1 MRFKLTLLSAVLL
14 SISLLSYTYDE
25 GIYDLEKA
33 YSNSQLENLNQDLED
48 LSRVDIKDRA
58 VSLIE
63 EKNIIEE
70 KIEKGELDP
79 KNSSSGPIIR
89 LSNIYSE
96 LSLIQKI
103 LSGAGLFLLIDEIF
117 GDDDGPRIPNILI
130 SSSSV
135 LESSGTAS
143 VSLELSNPFNQ
154 EIVLNYST
162 SDDTAEAASDYTA
175 STGTIT
181 FAPSETTKTISL
193 DIIND
198 GIFEVDETFNVN
210 FTLGATSLG
219 NLLNDTVSISIND
232 DDDAPVFG
240 IAGANVKEE
249 DGTAS
254 ITITKTNPVQ
264 MDITVNYAT
273 ADGTALAGLDY
284 VAANDSVIFAA
295 NETQKTISIS
305 IIEDS
310 LDEDEESFSVSLTG
324 ASQGAV
330 QESESAANV
339 SIEDND
345 DTPSIR
351 ISGSNNI
358 VEGDTLNINVTLA
371 AESGRTVS
379 VNLQNTDVQAIAG
392 EDFNAL
398 NETVTFAPGETS
410 KVVTLSTIDD
420 AIEFFSE
427 NLVPKIANKLKPLQD
442 VGLGYVKLG
451 QGSNTLS
458 GGEAQRVKLAFF
470 LSKASPN
477 KEGGTLFIFD
487 EPTTGLH
494 FHDIKK
500 LLASFDAL
508 IEKGHSIIVIEHN
521 LDLIKCADH
530 IIDLGPEGGELGG
543 RILAIGTPEEIVKSK
558 ESITAKYL
566 KDKLIS

>member
-14 SISLLSYTYDE
+14 SMSLLSYTYDE
-25 GIYDLEKA
+25 NVYDQEKA
-33 YSNSQLENLNQDLED
+33 YTNSQLENLNQDLED

-63 EKNIIEE
+63 EKNILEE

-96 LSLIQKI
+96 LNLIQKI

-117 GDDDGPRIPNILI
+117 GDDDGPRIPNISI
-130 SSSSV
+130 ASSSTS
-135 LESSGTAS
+135 ESSGTAS

-181 FAPSETTKTISL
+181 FAPSETTKSISL
-193 DIIND
+193 DIIDD
-198 GIFEVDETFNVN
+198 GIFEVDEIFDVN

-219 NLLNDTVSISIND
+219 NLVNDTASITISD

-284 VAANDSVIFAA
+284 VAANDSVTFAA
-295 NETQKTISIS
+295 NETQKTISVS

-324 ASQGAV
+324 ASQGEV
-330 QESESAANV
+330 QEAESVAVV

-345 DTPSIR
+345 DAPSIS
-351 ISGSNNI
+351 IAGFNNI
-358 VEGDTLNINVTLA
+358 GENQDLNITATLA
-371 AESGRTVS
+371 AASGKSISIDLET
-379 VNLQNTDVQAIAG
+379 TDVQAIAG
-392 EDFNAL
+392 QDFQVLSETITFAPGETSKSVSVTLIDDSLDEDNEVFSVIALNPVNTFIASSESAPNGVLGVLIEDNDDASEIVLPEDFSIAENIGTTSVNFAL
-398 NETVTFAPGETS
+398 NRASGKTISFNYTTNSDASNQSYESKTGIVTFAPGETS
-410 KVVTLSTIDD
+410 KNISID
-420 AIEFFSE
+420 
-427 NLVPKIANKLKPLQD
+427 
-442 VGLGYVKLG
+442 
-451 QGSNTLS
+451 
-458 GGEAQRVKLAFF
+458 
-470 LSKASPN
+470 
-477 KEGGTLFIFD
+477 
-487 EPTTGLH
+487 
-494 FHDIKK
+494 
-500 LLASFDAL
+500 
-508 IEKGHSIIVIEHN
+508 
-521 LDLIKCADH
+521 
-530 IIDLGPEGGELGG
+530 IIDNIFL
-543 RILAIGTPEEIVKSK
+543 
-558 ESITAKYL
+558 
-566 KDKLIS
+566 

>member
-96 LSLIQKI
+96 LNLIQKI

-117 GDDDGPRIPNILI
+117 GDDDGPRIPNISI
-130 SSSSV
+130 ASSSTS
-135 LESSGTAS
+135 ESSGTAS
-143 VSLELSNPFNQ
+143 ISVELSNPFNQ

-193 DIIND
+193 NIIDD
-198 GIFEVDETFNVN
+198 GIFEVDETFDVN

-219 NLLNDTVSISIND
+219 NLLNDTVSITIND

-420 AIEFFSE
+420 AIDEIDEVFSVIALSPVNTVIASSDSAPNGVLSVLIE
-427 NLVPKIANKLKPLQD
+427 DNDEASVISLPSNFNVNNLSASAANSNGNFLKTSLQKPLII
-442 VGLGYVKLG
+442 
-451 QGSNTLS
+451 SST
-458 GGEAQRVKLAFF
+458 AF
-470 LSKASPN
+470 
-477 KEGGTLFIFD
+477 
-487 EPTTGLH
+487 
-494 FHDIKK
+494 
-500 LLASFDAL
+500 
-508 IEKGHSIIVIEHN
+508 
-521 LDLIKCADH
+521 
-530 IIDLGPEGGELGG
+530 
-543 RILAIGTPEEIVKSK
+543 SK
-558 ESITAKYL
+558 EIPRCK
-566 KDKLIS
+566 K

>member
-14 SISLLSYTYDE
+14 SMSLLSYTYDE
-25 GIYDLEKA
+25 NVYDQEKA

-48 LSRVDIKDRA
+48 LSRVDIKERA

-79 KNSSSGPIIR
+79 ENSSSGPIIR

-96 LSLIQKI
+96 LNLIQKI

-117 GDDDGPRIPNILI
+117 GDDDGPRIPNISI
-130 SSSSV
+130 SSSSTS
-135 LESSGTAS
+135 ESSGTAS
-143 VSLELSNPFNQ
+143 VSVELSNPFNQ

-181 FAPSETTKTISL
+181 FAPSETTKSISL
-193 DIIND
+193 DIIDD
-198 GIFEVDETFNVN
+198 GIFEVDEIFDVN

-219 NLLNDTVSISIND
+219 NLVNDTASITISD
-232 DDDAPVFG
+232 DDDAPIFG

-284 VAANDSVIFAA
+284 VAANDSVTFAA
-295 NETQKTISIS
+295 NETQKTISVS

-330 QESESAANV
+330 QEAESAAVV

-345 DTPSIR
+345 DAPSIS
-351 ISGSNNI
+351 ISANNNL
-358 VEGDTLNINVTLA
+358 VENESLEITVALA
-371 AESGRTVS
+371 EPSGKTVS
-379 VNLQNTDVQAIAG
+379 LDLQSSDGQAVAG
-392 EDFNAL
+392 QDYNQI
-398 NETVTFAPGETS
+398 NQTVTFAPGETS
-410 KVVTLSTIDD
+410 KSVTLSLIDD
-420 AIEFFSE
+420 GIDEPVELFNVTAINIVNAVIASSNSAPNGVLSVLIEDNDDAPTLNIAADFSVSE
-427 NLVPKIANKLKPLQD
+427 NA
-442 VGLGYVKLG
+442 
-451 QGSNTLS
+451 GSAVLEYTLS
-458 GGEAQRVKLAFF
+458 GASGKTVSFNYATDSNTNDASLFGSSSGVISFAPGETTKSL
-470 LSKASPN
+470 
-477 KEGGTLFIFD
+477 EITLND
-487 EPTTGLH
+487 N
-494 FHDIKK
+494 
-500 LLASFDAL
+500 
-508 IEKGHSIIVIEHN
+508 N
-521 LDLIKCADH
+521 LFQWFRRYIYC
-530 IIDLGPEGGELGG
+530 
-543 RILAIGTPEEIVKSK
+543 
-558 ESITAKYL
+558 
-566 KDKLIS
+566 